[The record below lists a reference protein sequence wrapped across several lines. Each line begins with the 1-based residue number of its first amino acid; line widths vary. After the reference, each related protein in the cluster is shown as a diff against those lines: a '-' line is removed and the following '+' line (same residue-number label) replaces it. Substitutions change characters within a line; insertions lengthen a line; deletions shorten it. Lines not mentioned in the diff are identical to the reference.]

1 MKLLIIEDNPQLS
14 GRMKQQLRK
23 WYITESVDSGEEGLR
38 LASTGLY
45 DCLILDLGLPDMSGS
60 DVCRQLRRLSIDTP
74 ILVLTGVDE
83 TASKVTLLEA
93 GADDYLTKPFAP
105 EELRARINALLRRKN
120 RSQSIPLITIGDLTI
135 NPSRRNVQRAGK
147 DIQLRRKEY
156 DILEYLASNS
166 GRILS
171 RELIINHAW
180 PSAGSSWIGSV
191 DVHIKQLRDKV
202 DKPFTY
208 PLIKTAYGVGYYIDT
223 PQSGKEGPRHA

>member
-83 TASKVTLLEA
+83 TSSKVTLLEA

-105 EELRARINALLRRKN
+105 EELHARINALLRRKN

-135 NPSRRNVQRAGK
+135 NPARRSVQRAGK
-147 DIQLRRKEY
+147 DIHLRRKEY

-171 RELIINHAW
+171 RELIINHA
-180 PSAGSSWIGSV
+180 
-191 DVHIKQLRDKV
+191 
-202 DKPFTY
+202 
-208 PLIKTAYGVGYYIDT
+208 
-223 PQSGKEGPRHA
+223 